1 MGVSKNT
8 GTPKWMVK
16 IMENPMNKWMI
27 WGGWEKLSPLF
38 LVQHPYVTVTVF
50 DQHRGMANSKLTI
63 YTDHGSSDEDVE
75 LINPE
80 DVESD
85 AAKGEPEARLAK
97 IGRLWDG

>member
-1 MGVSKNT
+1 MDGENNGKPYEQMDDLGGLGET
-8 GTPKWMVK
+8 FTP
-16 IMENPMNKWMI
+16 IFGSTPI
-27 WGGWEKLSPLF
+27 F
-38 LVQHPYVTVTVF
+38 VTVF

-80 DVESD
+80 DLESD